1 MSVTDIRRTPL
12 RELVEARRNEIKVI
26 AARHH
31 GRSIA
36 LFGSVARGDDH
47 AASDLDFIVEFE
59 PGTRPFELLL
69 LGAELEAALGVPAQS
84 GTRETLR
91 TGLRDVVLAE
101 TVPL

>member
-1 MSVTDIRRTPL
+1 MTDIRRTPL
-12 RELVEARRNEIKVI
+12 RELVEARRQEIKDI

-69 LGAELEAALGVPAQS
+69 LGAELEEALGVPVDI
-84 GTRETLR
+84 GTRESIR
-91 TGLRDVVLAE
+91 EQLRDVVLAE
-101 TVPL
+101 AVPL

>member
-1 MSVTDIRRTPL
+1 MTDIRRTPL
-12 RELVEARRNEIKVI
+12 RELVEARRQEIKAI

-69 LGAELEAALGVPAQS
+69 LGAELEEALGVPVDI
-84 GTRETLR
+84 GTRESIR
-91 TGLRDVVLAE
+91 EQLRDVVLAE
-101 TVPL
+101 AVPL